1 MQLALRPFTTA
12 GIALVGAGVIA
23 VSSLAPPPVTASATT
38 TAVSTTP
45 VSLTAAASSFID
57 PIAYWG
63 DVLELAGTNL
73 STHFDAAIAD
83 PFPVLSQVVENQMG
97 YANLIGAS
105 IATTGERLN
114 AFVNGAYFAGQIE
127 KLKAELAAGNIAS
140 AARAINGILINGALP
155 FYPLLDMTKIP
166 GLIGWNFAN
175 ALQTLAMESLSNVG
189 VAGRLGFGALEL
201 VRNAL
206 SAVAWTTQTIITA
219 AQSGDSVALA
229 SAIMNAPA
237 SLTDGLLNGAIVPHP
252 LPSRPPYRGGTG
264 FLTPSKSGVDA
275 TSWTPLDAMIYL
287 PRVIA
292 KAITPPPTTAAD
304 TAPADAPLAITA
316 AVAPEPTASG
326 EVVSDSVLAESQRV
340 VRTEGVPAAANVNL
354 PDAADV
360 SADHAVDTSNAVSVP
375 TQRARA
381 SVHDAADQAG
391 KRVKKLTSGIEKPV
405 KKFTDLFS
413 KPAKKKERAN
423 SGASAKKGEATDN
436 GATSSDTTDKKDKA
450 GSDD

>member
-1 MQLALRPFTTA
+1 MQLAIRPYTTA

-23 VSSLAPPPVTASATT
+23 ISPLAPPPATMSATT
-38 TAVSTTP
+38 TTVSTTT
-45 VSLTAAASSFID
+45 VALTASSSFVD

-73 STHFDAAIAD
+73 SAQFDAAIAD

-97 YANLIGAS
+97 YANLVGTS
-105 IATTGERLN
+105 IATTGERVN

-127 KLKAELAAGNIAS
+127 KLKTELAAGNVAS

-166 GLIGWNFAN
+166 GLIGRNFAN
-175 ALQTLAMESLSNVG
+175 VLQTLAMESLSNVG
-189 VAGRLGFGALEL
+189 IVGRLGFGALEL

-206 SAVAWTTQTIITA
+206 SAVAWTAQTIITA
-219 AQSGDSVALA
+219 AQSGDAVALA
-229 SAIMNAPA
+229 SAIVNAPA
-237 SLTDGLLNGAIVPHP
+237 SLIDGLLNGAIVPHP

-375 TQRARA
+375 TQRVRT
-381 SVHDAADQAG
+381 SLRDAADQAG
-391 KRVKKLTSGIEKPV
+391 KRVKKLTNGIEKSV
-405 KKFTDLFS
+405 KKFTDGFS

-423 SGASAKKGEATDN
+423 SGTSAKKGEATDN

-450 GSDD
+450 GSAH